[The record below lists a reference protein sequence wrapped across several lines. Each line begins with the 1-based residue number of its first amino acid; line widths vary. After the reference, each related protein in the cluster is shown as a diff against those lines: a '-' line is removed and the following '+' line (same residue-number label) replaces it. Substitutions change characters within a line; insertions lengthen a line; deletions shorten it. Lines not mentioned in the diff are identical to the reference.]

1 MTIQTISTKQMR
13 EDFSQVKDAM
23 ENGQPLLLLYRSR
36 PLAEIKPVRQKT
48 MSGRSLRSFN
58 LKRIQQWIKDDQL
71 TAKQQARTDEII
83 NRLP

>member
-1 MTIQTISTKQMR
+1 MNIQTISTKQMR

-48 MSGRSLRSFN
+48 INEIKPRSFN
-58 LKRIQQWIKDDQL
+58 LKRIQQWINDDKL
-71 TAKQQARTDEII
+71 TAKQQARIDEII